1 MNIIVAIIFGLKRA
15 PECIKMHHFEGE
27 HAKIFL
33 GRGHPRPHP
42 HWGQNL
48 TPSAPSAPP
57 FESLRH
63 SSRPHFWI
71 RAWSTLS
78 LSCLFRNIAIVTF
91 NRGESK
97 SNEQELLF
105 VRASPVVMYQRYSDG
120 QVIAPKS
127 VTVSCVYSR
136 ISISINRIPWCRH
149 S

>member
-33 GRGHPRPHP
+33 GRGIPDPTTTGAKTSPRRR
-42 HWGQNL
+42 
-48 TPSAPSAPP
+48 
-57 FESLRH
+57 LRH
-63 SSRPHFWI
+63 LHSSPFGTPPDHISGYGPGQRCHCH
-71 RAWSTLS
+71 AYSE
-78 LSCLFRNIAIVTF
+78 IAIVTF